1 MTAASV
7 TQPEYRSCIVR
18 FWREAAAASAAHD
31 IPWLAQVELLPSGET
46 HCFATPDALV
56 AFLLA
61 RLAVDES
68 ELSTHP

>member
-1 MTAASV
+1 VTAASA

-18 FWREAAAASAAHD
+18 FWREAAASGVHNV
-31 IPWLAQVELLPSGET
+31 PWLAQVELLPSGET
-46 HCFATPDALV
+46 HCFTTPDALL

-61 RLAVDES
+61 RLAVDAS